1 MKESNKDK
9 AFLGVYWM
17 TIMGLTS
24 VVIRLLITMTLS
36 RLLRPEAFG
45 QVATIQII
53 ISFAEIFWMM
63 GVGSAIVQKK
73 QLNNDYIAT
82 GNTLNLI
89 LGLIIYATIFIFA
102 SFIAGIV
109 GSDDVIMLRV
119 LSIVFVIH
127 SISGVSEA
135 LLQKEMQFKVISI
148 INTVAALT
156 NGIVA
161 ITLAFNGFG
170 AWALVFAQILSVM
183 IQTILSLINKP
194 IKFRLRIEKE
204 SAKELL
210 NFGTGFALS
219 KVFNNI
225 ANQGDY
231 FVVSQTLG
239 SAALGFYNRAYQLLL
254 VPTNL
259 IATVMERVL
268 FPLLARYQ
276 DEHEKI
282 RYVVL
287 NLTALIAILAFPITI
302 VSLTM
307 GADLV
312 QVVLGPKWEQTIMP
326 FKILIISLFFRMAYK
341 IGDALVRSLGAIYK
355 RLWVQIAYATLIIG
369 GAYIGKQWGIAG
381 VAVTTTIAIIINYF
395 IMTLLI
401 GHLVALKMRELLG
414 YLAPI
419 ILVSILIG
427 AISYMI
433 SSPVANLPSALLR
446 LIVMTLAVGLM
457 YLVAF
462 KFFILKYMPEDF
474 RDFIN
479 IVKDQ
484 MIRKFVA
491 KNNRS
496 NK

>member
-1 MKESNKDK
+1 MKVSNKDK

-17 TIMGLTS
+17 TIMGLAS
-24 VVIRLLITMTLS
+24 VVIRLLITMSLS
-36 RLLRPEAFG
+36 RLLLPQEFG

-73 QLNNDYIAT
+73 QLSDDYIAT

-89 LGLIIYATIFIFA
+89 LGLIIYLTIFIFA
-102 SFIAGIV
+102 SAIASLV
-109 GSDDVIMLRV
+109 GSNDITMLRV

-135 LLQKEMQFKVISI
+135 LLQKEMRFKTVSI
-148 INTVAALT
+148 INTVAAII
-156 NGIVA
+156 NGAVA
-161 ITLAFNGFG
+161 IILALNGFG
-170 AWALVFAQILSVM
+170 AWSLVFAQIISVLF
-183 IQTILSLINKP
+183 QTVMSIIKKP
-194 IKFRLRIEKE
+194 IKFRLIIEKE
-204 SAKELL
+204 SAKELI
-210 NFGTGFALS
+210 NFGTGYALS
-219 KVFNNI
+219 KLFNNI

-268 FPLLARYQ
+268 FPLLAIYQ

-282 RYVVL
+282 RYVVM

-312 QVVLGPKWEQTIMP
+312 QVVLGPKWEETILP
-326 FKILIISLFFRMAYK
+326 FKILIVSLFFRMAYK
-341 IGDALVRSLGAIYK
+341 IGDALVRSLGAVYK
-355 RLWVQIAYATLIIG
+355 RLWVQIAYATLVIG
-369 GAYIGKQWGIAG
+369 GAYIGKEWGIVG

-395 IMTLLI
+395 IMTFLI
-401 GHLVALKMRELLG
+401 GHLVELKMRELLG
-414 YLAPI
+414 YLTPI
-419 ILVSILIG
+419 ILVSIVIGGVSYLISTPI
-427 AISYMI
+427 AT
-433 SSPVANLPSALLR
+433 LPYALIR
-446 LIVMTLAVGLM
+446 LIVMTFAVGFL
-457 YLVAF
+457 YLLAF
-462 KFFILKYMPEDF
+462 KFVIIKYMPEDF
-474 RDFIN
+474 RGFIE

-484 MIRKFVA
+484 TTRKLVPKK
-491 KNNRS
+491 KNI
-496 NK
+496 K

>member
-17 TIMGLTS
+17 TIMGLAS
-24 VVIRLLITMTLS
+24 VVIRLLITMSLS
-36 RLLRPEAFG
+36 RLLLPEQFG

-73 QLNNDYIAT
+73 QLSDDYIAT

-89 LGLIIYATIFIFA
+89 LGLIIYAAIFIFA

-109 GSDDVIMLRV
+109 GSDDIIMLRV

-148 INTVAALT
+148 INTVAAIV
-156 NGIVA
+156 NGTVA
-161 ITLAFNGFG
+161 IILAFNGFG
-170 AWALVFAQILSVM
+170 AWSLVFAQITSVM
-183 IQTILSLINKP
+183 IQTTLSIINKP
-194 IKFRLRIEKE
+194 IKLRLRFDKG

-210 NFGTGFALS
+210 NFGTGYALS

-268 FPLLARYQ
+268 FPLLAMYQ

-282 RYVVL
+282 RYVVM

-312 QVVLGPKWEQTIMP
+312 QVVLGPKWEETILP

-341 IGDALVRSLGAIYK
+341 IGDALVRSLGAVYK
-355 RLWVQIAYATLIIG
+355 RLWVQIAYATLVIG
-369 GAYIGKQWGIAG
+369 GAYIGKEWGIVG
-381 VAVTTTIAIIINYF
+381 VAVTTTMAIIINYF

-401 GHLVALKMRELLG
+401 GHLVELKMRELLG
-414 YLAPI
+414 YLTPI
-419 ILVSILIG
+419 ILVSAVIG
-427 AISYMI
+427 GISYLI
-433 SSPVANLPSALLR
+433 SSPVATLPYALIR
-446 LIVMTLAVGLM
+446 LIVMTLVVGFM
-457 YLVAF
+457 YLFAF
-462 KFFILKYMPEDF
+462 KFVIIKYMPEDF
-474 RDFIN
+474 KGFIN
-479 IVKDQ
+479 IVRDQ
-484 MIRKFVA
+484 TIRKLVP
-491 KNNRS
+491 KNKNT
-496 NK
+496 K

>member
-1 MKESNKDK
+1 MKISNKDK

-17 TIMGLTS
+17 TVMGLAS
-24 VVIRLLITMTLS
+24 VVIKLLITMSLS
-36 RLLRPEAFG
+36 RLLLPEEFG

-73 QLNNDYIAT
+73 QLTEDYIAT

-89 LGLIIYATIFIFA
+89 FGLIIYGTIFIFA
-102 SFIAGIV
+102 SFLAGIV
-109 GSDDVIMLRV
+109 GSDNITMLRV
-119 LSIVFVIH
+119 LSMVFVIH

-135 LLQKEMQFKVISI
+135 LLQKEMQFKAISI
-148 INTVAALT
+148 INTVAAIV
-156 NGIVA
+156 NGAVA
-161 ITLAFNGFG
+161 IILAFNGLG
-170 AWALVFAQILSVM
+170 AWSLVIAQIISVM
-183 IQTILSLINKP
+183 IQTVLSLINKP
-194 IKFRLRIEKE
+194 IKFRLKIDKE

-210 NFGTGFALS
+210 NFGTGYALS

-268 FPLLARYQ
+268 FPLLAMYQ

-282 RYVVL
+282 RYVVM

-312 QVVLGPKWEQTIMP
+312 QVVLGPKWEQTIVP
-326 FKILIISLFFRMAYK
+326 FKILIVSLFFRMAYK
-341 IGDALVRSLGAIYK
+341 IGDALVRSLGAVYK
-355 RLWVQIAYATLIIG
+355 RLWVQVAYATLVIG
-369 GAYIGKQWGIAG
+369 GAYIGKEWGIIG
-381 VAVTTTIAIIINYF
+381 VAVTTTMAIVINYF
-395 IMTLLI
+395 IMTVLI
-401 GHLVALKMRELLG
+401 GHLVELKMRALLG
-414 YLAPI
+414 FLTPI
-419 ILVSILIG
+419 ILVSLVIG
-427 AISYMI
+427 AISFLI
-433 SSPVANLPSALLR
+433 CGPVANLPSALLR
-446 LIVMTLAVGLM
+446 LIVMTLIVGFM

-474 RDFIN
+474 RGFIDIVRNQTIGKLISKNKN
-479 IVKDQ
+479 IK
-484 MIRKFVA
+484 
-491 KNNRS
+491 
-496 NK
+496 